1 MYVSLMFW
9 DSSLQTTVVFIS
21 DNIPCQSCFKPLF
34 QSKAKC
40 SGGSSPGPYFWTKLR
55 PQGPMF
61 LRPPPPLPPYLK
73 VWIHHWSVTLLMW
86 KWYVILMQVKFI
98 FTRKVSH
105 LASFRK
111 WEVLELSNGLLL
123 HWRKPVFMPALSPDT
138 LDHFSGQNWV
148 NLSLNAFAHSLHPLV
163 AFYTHFHH
171 RRFSCHVLSV
181 SSAKASGNC
190 PFLLSAVAFIIPQ
203 HWFPL

>member
-1 MYVSLMFW
+1 MYVSLMLW

-34 QSKAKC
+34 QSRAKC
-40 SGGSSPGPYFWTKLR
+40 SGGSSQGPYFWTKLR

-61 LRPPPPLPPYLK
+61 LRPPPPPPPL
-73 VWIHHWSVTLLMW
+73 ISVTLLMW

-123 HWRKPVFMPALSPDT
+123 LCRKPVFMPALSPDT
-138 LDHFSGQNWV
+138 LDHFSGKNWV
-148 NLSLNAFAHSLHPLV
+148 NLSLINVFAHSLHPLV
-163 AFYTHFHH
+163 AFCTHFHH
-171 RRFSCHVLSV
+171 RRFSFHVLSV
-181 SSAKASGNC
+181 SSAKASLNF
-190 PFLLSAVAFIIPQ
+190 PFLPSAVAFIIPQ